1 MAKAQARNGNEEKN
15 NPNAFKAAAKNAGVS
30 AWKKARSEAPR
41 EIGMKIPKGRY
52 TAKLTKMVCS
62 DQDFEMEIAKGK
74 KQKIKIPLVRF
85 NFLITSGEYKGA
97 NVAKFINLRPESVQ
111 YSEYD
116 YADLSESLQKLGYQ
130 IDDAD
135 LSGVPDIAEDATK
148 EQPEVMIYCDIKS
161 YTNKAGEKKEI
172 QVVRINELLKD
183 APPADD
189 GETEEEN
196 EEVDLDALATSADDD
211 SDEDAQTKLTEIAET
226 YDIDPNNLDTWADVA
241 EAIKEAQEGAT
252 EEEAEEEE
260 VEEEEEADEVVPVK
274 PAKKKVAKQP
284 VKKPLKKGR
293 K

>member
-1 MAKAQARNGNEEKN
+1 MAKAQARNTNEEKN
-15 NPNAFKAAAKNAGVS
+15 NPNAFKAASKNAGVA
-30 AWKKARSEAPR
+30 AWKKARTEAPR
-41 EIGMKIPKGRY
+41 EIGQKIPKGRY
-52 TAKLTKMVCS
+52 TAKLTKMVCG
-62 DQDFEMEIAKGK
+62 DQDFEMEIGKGK

-97 NVAKFINLRPESVQ
+97 NVSKFINLRPESVQ

-135 LSGVPDIAEDATK
+135 LSGIPDIAEDATK
-148 EQPEVMIYCDIKS
+148 EQPEVMIYCDIKE
-161 YTNKAGEKKEI
+161 YTNKKGEKKEI
-172 QVVRINELLKD
+172 QVVRVNELIKD
-183 APPADD
+183 APPSDDSGEEEADD
-189 GETEEEN
+189 S

-211 SDEDAQTKLTEIAET
+211 SDEEAQTKLTEIAEK

-241 EAIKEAQEGAT
+241 EAIKEAQEGAA

-260 VEEEEEADEVVPVK
+260 AEEEADEVVSVK
-274 PAKKKVAKQP
+274 PVKKKVAKQP